1 MEGVVDGEGGYGR
14 KQDLQ
19 LQRHFRI
26 RSSVAEA
33 YLDAPMTIRWG
44 ILGAGNIASKW
55 AKDLPLAGNAGL
67 QAVWARDPRKA
78 ETFGRE
84 HGAARVVASLQDLL
98 EDPEVDAV
106 YVATPNMLH
115 ADGIRRC
122 LEAGKPVLAEKPFGL
137 CRAEV
142 EPLVEL
148 ARTRGVL
155 CVEAL
160 WTRFLPSFRTALEI
174 VQSGRIGAVRHIVAD
189 FGFAAAPDPTS
200 RLWDPAQGGGS
211 LLDIGIYPLF
221 LARAFLG
228 NPDRVRATMDR
239 TDSGVD
245 ATCRAEL
252 EWFDGATAT
261 LLSTFVEN
269 TPCLAVVEGEEGRL
283 VLERR
288 FHMPTTLVLHDADGV
303 ERIDPPAGG
312 VGYEHEIRHFG
323 ECLEQGLL
331 ESPLW
336 SLSDTLDLS
345 LLMDRVREAA
355 GPAEPTP

>member
-1 MEGVVDGEGGYGR
+1 
-14 KQDLQ
+14 
-19 LQRHFRI
+19 
-26 RSSVAEA
+26 
-33 YLDAPMTIRWG
+33 MTIRWG
-44 ILGAGNIASKW
+44 ILGAGKNASKW
-55 AKDLPLAGNAGL
+55 AADLPLAGNAVL
-67 QAVWARDPRKA
+67 QAVWARDPGRAGEFARGYGAVRVA
-78 ETFGRE
+78 ESPE
-84 HGAARVVASLQDLL
+84 ALVAAD
-98 EDPEVDAV
+98 DVDAV

-115 ADGIRRC
+115 AEGIRLC

-148 ARTRGVL
+148 ARARGVL
-155 CVEAL
+155 CMEAL

-174 VQSGRIGAVRHIVAD
+174 AQSGRIGAVRHIVAD
-189 FGFAAAPDPTS
+189 FGFAAAQDPSS

-228 NPDRVRATMDR
+228 NPDRVRGAIEWSDG
-239 TDSGVD
+239 GVD
-245 ATCRAEL
+245 ATCRAHL
-252 EWFDGATAT
+252 EWYDGASAT
-261 LLSTFVEN
+261 LVSTFVEN
-269 TPCLAVVEGEEGRL
+269 TPCLAVIEGDEGRM

-288 FHMPTTLVLHDADGV
+288 FHMPTTVVLHDADGI
-303 ERIDPPAGG
+303 ERIDPPTGG
-312 VGYEHEIRHFG
+312 TGYEHEIRHFG
-323 ECLEQGLL
+323 ECLEQGRT

-355 GPAEPTP
+355 GPAGNAG

>member
-1 MEGVVDGEGGYGR
+1 
-14 KQDLQ
+14 
-19 LQRHFRI
+19 
-26 RSSVAEA
+26 
-33 YLDAPMTIRWG
+33 MTIRWG
-44 ILGAGNIASKW
+44 ILGAGKIASKW
-55 AKDLPLAGNAGL
+55 AEDLPLAGNAAL

-78 ETFGRE
+78 EEFGRC
-84 HGAARVVASLQDLL
+84 HGASRVAESLEDLL
-98 EDPEVDAV
+98 NSVDVDAV

-148 ARTRGVL
+148 ARARGVL

-189 FGFAAAPDPTS
+189 FGFAASPDSTS
-200 RLWDPAQGGGS
+200 RLWDPTQGGGS

-228 NPDRVRATMDR
+228 NPDRIRATMDR
-239 TDSGVD
+239 AETGVD
-245 ATCRAEL
+245 TTCRAEL

-261 LLSTFVEN
+261 LLSTFAEN
-269 TPCLAVVEGEEGRL
+269 TPCLAVIEGEEGRL
-283 VLERR
+283 VLQRR
-288 FHMPTTLVLHDADGV
+288 FHMPTTVVLHDADGV

-336 SLSDTLDLS
+336 SLTDTLDLS

-355 GPAEPTP
+355 TPAEPTP

>member
-1 MEGVVDGEGGYGR
+1 
-14 KQDLQ
+14 
-19 LQRHFRI
+19 
-26 RSSVAEA
+26 
-33 YLDAPMTIRWG
+33 MTIRWG
-44 ILGAGNIASKW
+44 ILGAGKIASKW
-55 AKDLPLAGNAGL
+55 AEDLPLAGNAVL
-67 QAVWARDPRKA
+67 QAVWARDPQKA
-78 ETFGRE
+78 EEFGRC
-84 HGAARVVASLQDLL
+84 HGASRVAESLEGLL
-98 EDPEVDAV
+98 DSADVDAV

-122 LEAGKPVLAEKPFGL
+122 LEAGKPVLAEKPFGMS
-137 CRAEV
+137 RAQV

-174 VQSGRIGAVRHIVAD
+174 VQSGRIGPVRHIVAD
-189 FGFAAAPDPTS
+189 FGFAAVPDPAS
-200 RLWDPAQGGGS
+200 RLWDPSQGGGS

-228 NPDRVRATMDR
+228 NPDRIRATMDR
-239 TDSGVD
+239 SETGVD

-261 LLSTFVEN
+261 LLSTFSEN
-269 TPCLAVVEGEEGRL
+269 TPCLAVIEGEEGRL
-283 VLERR
+283 VLQRR
-288 FHMPTTLVLHDADGV
+288 FHMPTTVVLHDADGV

-323 ECLEQGLL
+323 ECLEQGLT

-336 SLSDTLDLS
+336 SLTDTLDLS

-355 GPAEPTP
+355 GPADPAP